1 MHEVLIMNKGGTAM
15 LRPFEDFYA
24 FKRING
30 GLLRLA
36 VKEEEHGSSNKT

>member
-1 MHEVLIMNKGGTAM
+1 MNKGGTAM
-15 LRPFEDFYA
+15 LRPFFEKGLFYA

-36 VKEEEHGSSNKT
+36 VKEEEHGSSNET